1 LSRAGAT
8 LGLSSARR
16 AWVVLLCCLPLW
28 AHAAPLTRAEI
39 GQACTGAE
47 DTGHCGRLIE
57 ALQLARLPSLA
68 RRDGNTLTVSLFPS
82 GSTTFTDSDDPVN
95 GRSYS
100 LWDYFD
106 GINSVVLYVTA
117 GDDASFALLQRATGR
132 LVDLPA
138 EPRLSP
144 DRQRF
149 AVADVCAQHCGNE
162 IAVWRVTRDGFR
174 KELRW
179 TPGAAWVDAGA
190 TWRDADTLAI
200 EFNVDPSGAPATIER
215 KLSDPGWTRVA
226 PP

>member
-1 LSRAGAT
+1 MLRSCALAGAMSWISLT
-8 LGLSSARR
+8 LG
-16 AWVVLLCCLPLW
+16 
-28 AHAAPLTRAEI
+28 AAPLSQQEI
-39 GQACTGAE
+39 VNLCGNAE
-47 DTGHCGRLIE
+47 DPAHCGRLIE
-57 ALQLARLPSLA
+57 EVQLKRLPNLA
-68 RRDGNTLTVSLFPS
+68 RRDGNALLVSLYPS
-82 GSTTFTDSDDPVN
+82 GTATYTDSDDPVN

-106 GINSVVLYVTA
+106 GINSVVLYVTV
-117 GDDASFALLQRATGR
+117 GDNASFSLLQRATGR

-179 TPGAAWVDAGA
+179 TPATAWSDAGV
-190 TWRDADTLAI
+190 TWRDADTLTI
-200 EFNVDPSGAPATIER
+200 EFNVDPAGAPSTIAR
-215 KLSDPGWTRVA
+215 KLTDPTWTRIA
-226 PP
+226 P

>member
-1 LSRAGAT
+1 LSRTAAA
-8 LGLSSARR
+8 LGRSPARY
-16 AWVVLLCCLPLW
+16 AWVALFCCLPLF
-28 AHAAPLTRAEI
+28 AQAAPLTRAEI
-39 GQACTGAE
+39 EATCTGAE
-47 DTGHCGRLIE
+47 DAADCGRLIE
-57 ALQLARLPSLA
+57 ALQLPRLPGLA
-68 RRDGNTLTVSLFPS
+68 RRNGNALIVSLFPS
-82 GSTTFTDSDDPVN
+82 GSTAFSDSDDPVR

-117 GDDASFALLQRATGR
+117 GDNSNFALLQRATGR

-149 AVADVCAQHCGNE
+149 AVADVCVQHCGNE

-179 TPGAAWVDAGA
+179 APAAAWSDADA
-190 TWRDADTLAI
+190 TWRDADTLTI
-200 EFNVDPSGAPATIER
+200 EFNVAPAGAPSTIAR
-215 KLSDPGWTRVA
+215 KLTDPTWTRIA
-226 PP
+226 P

>member
-1 LSRAGAT
+1 MSRTAAA
-8 LGLSSARR
+8 LGLSPARH
-16 AWVVLLCCLPLW
+16 AWVALVACLPLF
-28 AHAAPLTRAEI
+28 AQAAPLTRAEI
-39 GQACTGAE
+39 EVACTGAE
-47 DTGHCGRLIE
+47 DTAHCGRLIE
-57 ALQLARLPSLA
+57 ALQLARLPGLA
-68 RRDGNTLTVSLFPS
+68 RRTGNALIVSLFPS

-106 GINSVVLYVTA
+106 GINSVVLYVTV
-117 GDDASFALLQRATGR
+117 GDNASFSLLQRATGR

-179 TPGAAWVDAGA
+179 TPATAWSDAGV
-190 TWRDADTLAI
+190 TWRDADTLTI
-200 EFNVDPSGAPATIER
+200 EFNVDPAGAPSTIAR
-215 KLSDPGWTRVA
+215 KLTDPTWTRIA
-226 PP
+226 P

>member
-1 LSRAGAT
+1 MSRTAAA
-8 LGLSSARR
+8 LGLSAARH
-16 AWVVLLCCLPLW
+16 AWVALCCWLPLF
-28 AHAAPLTRAEI
+28 AQAAPLTRAEI
-39 GQACTGAE
+39 ETACTGAE
-47 DTGHCGRLIE
+47 DTAHCGRLIE
-57 ALQLARLPSLA
+57 ALQLPRLPGLA
-68 RRDGNTLTVSLFPS
+68 RRNGNALIVSLFPS

-106 GINSVVLYVTA
+106 GINSVVLYVTV
-117 GDDASFALLQRATGR
+117 GDIASFALLQRATGR

-149 AVADVCAQHCGNE
+149 AVADICAQHCGNE

-179 TPGAAWVDAGA
+179 APAEAWSDAGA
-190 TWRDADTLAI
+190 TWRDADTLTI
-200 EFNVDPSGAPATIER
+200 EFNVDPACAPATIAR
-215 KLSDPGWTRVA
+215 KLTDPTWTRIA
-226 PP
+226 P